1 MVSALHDGS
10 VTAST
15 ARGAIVVPV
24 HDLNETDLIEVLP
37 GTWRIAATNFPMW
50 LDGSRLQPQFTYGL
64 LSESPL
70 SLTDEVSYVTPE
82 GEGKQILG
90 KDTFRRGEFVWRGK
104 GVLAIAS
111 SRWRV
116 SASDA
121 DRTLL
126 VVRFSKSFATP
137 AGIDIVIRE
146 GSTYPNL
153 RRTVAASTEELG
165 LSPEEFASLGW
176 LGV

>member
-1 MVSALHDGS
+1 MS
-10 VTAST
+10 VTARS
-15 ARGAIVVPV
+15 AHAAIVLPV
-24 HDLNETDLIEVLP
+24 HDLSETELSEVLP

-50 LDGSRLQPQFTYGL
+50 LQGDRLQPQFSYGL
-64 LSESPL
+64 VSTSPL
-70 SLTDEVSYVTPE
+70 TLTDEVSYVTSD
-82 GEGKQILG
+82 GEEKQILG

-104 GVLAIAS
+104 GVLSVAS
-111 SRWRV
+111 SRWHV
-116 SASDA
+116 SGADS

-126 VVRFSKSFATP
+126 VIRFSKSFATP

-146 GSTYPNL
+146 GSAYPNL
-153 RRTVAASTEELG
+153 RRNVAGSTEELG